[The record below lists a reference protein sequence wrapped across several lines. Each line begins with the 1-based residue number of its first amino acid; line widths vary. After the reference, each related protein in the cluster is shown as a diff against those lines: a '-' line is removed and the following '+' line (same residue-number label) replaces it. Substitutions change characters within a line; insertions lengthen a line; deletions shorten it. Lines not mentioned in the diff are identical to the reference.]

1 MMNFPLETPYHIN
14 STELPTLGTGWVAAN
29 NQGLVA
35 FDFGIPEED
44 FLTRV
49 FPKGVSASSSTE
61 TLTIAHPLT
70 SLALRQVGEYLAG
83 ERQHFTL
90 PIDWRQFTV
99 FQADVYRAV
108 IAIPFGDT
116 RTYQQIAAQV
126 NRPRAARAVGAA
138 NGANP
143 LPIIIPC
150 HRLVGKD
157 GSLRGYGGKGGIQ
170 TKQWLLDHEQQY
182 S

>member
-1 MMNFPLETPYHIN
+1 MKSLTEEQYHI
-14 STELPTLGTGWVAAN
+14 SSAQLPTLGKGWVAAN

-61 TLTIAHPLT
+61 TLTIAHQLT